1 MHEKVALVTGGARR
15 VGAGT
20 VRALHAQGWRV
31 LLHYRSSVTDA
42 QALADELN
50 AVRPDSVALYALDL
64 LQTERLPELVNAAIT
79 RFGRLDALINN
90 ASSFYPTPVGQIS
103 EAVWDDLIGSNLKAP
118 LFLAQAAAPALAKT
132 GGVIVNIADIH
143 VERPLAG
150 FPVYTIAKAGVAAMT
165 RVLARELAPT
175 VRVNAIAPG
184 VNLWPENDTDFDVA
198 ERERILATIPLAR
211 TGQPQD
217 IAQAILYLLEAS
229 YVTGVILPVD
239 GGRNVFL

>member
-1 MHEKVALVTGGARR
+1 MEKVALVTGGARR

-20 VRALHAQGWRV
+20 VRALHQAGWRI
-31 LLHYRSSVTDA
+31 LLHYRHSAADA
-42 QALADELN
+42 QKLADELN
-50 AVRPDSVALYALDL
+50 ARRPDSVALHSLDL
-64 LQTERLPELVNAAIT
+64 LQTARLPELVEAAVAH
-79 RFGRLDALINN
+79 FGRLDALINN
-90 ASSFYPTPVGQIS
+90 ASSFYPTPMGQIT
-103 EAVWDDLIGSNLKAP
+103 EAAWDDLIGSNLKAP
-118 LFLAQAAAPALAKT
+118 LFLAQAAAPELARNQ
-132 GGVIVNIADIH
+132 GAIVNIADIH

-165 RVLARELAPT
+165 RALARELAPA

-184 VNLWPENDTDFDVA
+184 VNLWPENETDFDIA

-229 YVTGVILPVD
+229 YITGVILPVD

>member
-31 LLHYRSSVTDA
+31 LLHYRSSGADA
-42 QALADELN
+42 RALADELN
-50 AVRPDSVALYALDL
+50 TVRPDSVCLHALDL
-64 LQTERLPELVNAAIT
+64 LQAERLPALVDAAIT

-118 LFLAQAAAPALAKT
+118 LFLAQAAAPELAKHQ
-132 GGVIVNIADIH
+132 GAIVNIADIH

-165 RVLARELAPT
+165 RVLARELAPA

-184 VNLWPENDTDFDVA
+184 VNLWPENDTDFDAA
-198 ERERILATIPLAR
+198 ERERILSTIPLAR